1 MFGDADYSAL
11 SPSFSFAL
19 VRRFASR
26 SELIPF
32 FYRMGV
38 TYLVT
43 GAYNIDKIK
52 AVVERLNLE
61 EDIQPAFD
69 KDLYNKI
76 MTTYSGT
83 ELSDIV
89 NSL

>member
-1 MFGDADYSAL
+1 MARQPKAELLQLQKQLDESQSRLAELEAL
-11 SPSFSFAL
+11 LDGTAFMKY
-19 VRRFASR
+19 
-26 SELIPF
+26 E
-32 FYRMGV
+32 
-38 TYLVT
+38 YLT
-43 GAYNIDKIK
+43 DS
-52 AVVERLNLE
+52 ERLNLE

>member
-1 MFGDADYSAL
+1 MIVMAAKAAFELGATLGVAG
-11 SPSFSFAL
+11 
-19 VRRFASR
+19 RFASR
-26 SELIPF
+26 PELIPF

-43 GAYNIDKIK
+43 GAYNIDRIK

-76 MTTYSGT
+76 MTTYSGS
-83 ELSDIV
+83 ELTDII